1 MKYIKSF
8 QSIKESINND
18 LNKWENW
25 VDKYIEESF
34 SKASMDDKEE
44 LEAKLITYIN
54 TDFPYGLK
62 NIPDKIVLYRLLSFS
77 DDSPINKKKLG
88 KHFVGDYTLLE
99 NKEFHHSINTY
110 RNTYNLKHYIV
121 SIETD
126 INNIDIETT
135 IALKVI
141 YMNEYEY
148 TIKDDTN
155 LKILN
160 IVPLNDEDGINESIK
175 ASEAYT
181 TLDSYKTL
189 EQNKRN
195 IAWLQINN
203 VKNDIK
209 KYISDSIN
217 NNDFGFIIVDKN
229 PSKPIIVYRNGY
241 RKQAEELFNIAN
253 KYNGYLSVN
262 ATYEDSKRIG
272 ELLEYE
278 QSDIETYLN
287 KNY

>member
-1 MKYIKSF
+1 MIH
-8 QSIKESINND
+8 Q
-18 LNKWENW
+18 
-25 VDKYIEESF
+25 
-34 SKASMDDKEE
+34 
-44 LEAKLITYIN
+44 LI
-54 TDFPYGLK
+54 
-62 NIPDKIVLYRLLSFS
+62 
-77 DDSPINKKKLG
+77 KKLG

-135 IALKVI
+135 ITLKDM
-141 YMNEYEY
+141 YMKEYEY

-209 KYISDSIN
+209 KYILDSIN

-253 KYNGYLSVN
+253 KYNGYLSAN